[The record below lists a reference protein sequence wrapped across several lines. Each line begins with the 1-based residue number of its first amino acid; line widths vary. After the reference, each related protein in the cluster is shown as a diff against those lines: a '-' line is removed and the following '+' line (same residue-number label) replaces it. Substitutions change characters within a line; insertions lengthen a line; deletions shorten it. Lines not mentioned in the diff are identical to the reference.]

1 MIAPD
6 PTLSAEPRPS
16 ADRYR
21 APALDKGLDILELL
35 ASQPQGM
42 TRSEIV
48 TAMARS
54 PGEIYRML
62 ERLVARQYVQRSE
75 GGDRFALSLKM
86 YALAHIHPPL
96 NRLITQAIPVMDAFA
111 RQAEQSCH
119 MAQYDRGDML
129 IVAQVN
135 GPSVWG
141 MSIRLGARVGLVD
154 TASGQMWLAFSD
166 PQRVPHMLAEHSAL
180 DGEVPMAPVEL
191 QRTLAD
197 IARAGHIQRDSLQS
211 HGVIDLSCPL
221 LGPDGHAFAVLTCPY
236 IRRIDRHI
244 GPSPDAVLALL
255 KEAAQSLSFTGS
267 GVE

>member
-1 MIAPD
+1 MKKPLTD
-6 PTLSAEPRPS
+6 PSSPATDPS
-16 ADRYR
+16 DRYR

-35 ASQPQGM
+35 ARQPQGL

-48 TAMARS
+48 AAMARS

-75 GGDRFALSLKM
+75 GGDRFALSLKL
-86 YALAHIHPPL
+86 YALAHMHPPL
-96 NRLITQAIPVMDAFA
+96 NRLITQALPVMDAFA

-135 GPSVWG
+135 GPSAWG
-141 MSIRLGARVGLVD
+141 MSIRLGARVGLAD

-166 PQRVPHMLAEHSAL
+166 PERVPHMLAEHSAQE
-180 DGEVPMAPVEL
+180 GEVPLPPNEL
-191 QRTLAD
+191 PRRLAA

-221 LGPDGHAFAVLTCPY
+221 LGPDGHALAVLTCPY

-244 GPSPDAVLALL
+244 GPSPDAVLEML
-255 KEAAQSLSFTGS
+255 KAAAGKLSFVAAG
-267 GVE
+267 